1 MMHPRVV
8 AKVTIHSHTMTM
20 KQVRIAEL
28 KARLSEYL
36 RFVRR
41 GETVAVLDRET
52 PVAQIVPVRARSA
65 LRVRKPAPGT
75 PAPNR
80 VPLPK
85 PAKLPVDVVQLLL
98 EERQG
103 HR

>member
-1 MMHPRVV
+1 MR
-8 AKVTIHSHTMTM
+8 
-20 KQVRIAEL
+20 QVRIAEL

-36 RFVRR
+36 RAVRR
-41 GETVAVLDRET
+41 GETIAVLDRET
-52 PVAQIVPVRARSA
+52 PVAEIVPVRDRTA

-75 PAPNR
+75 PPPNR
-80 VPLPK
+80 VRLPK
-85 PAKLPVDVVQLLL
+85 PANLDVDVVQLLL

>member
-1 MMHPRVV
+1 
-8 AKVTIHSHTMTM
+8 MTM

-36 RFVRR
+36 RAVRR
-41 GETVAVLDRET
+41 GETIAVLDRET
-52 PVAQIVPVRARSA
+52 PVAQIVPVRDRTA
-65 LRVRKPAPGT
+65 LRIRKPAPGT
-75 PAPNR
+75 PPPNR

-85 PAKLPVDVVQLLL
+85 PAKLDVDVVKLLL

>member
-1 MMHPRVV
+1 M
-8 AKVTIHSHTMTM
+8 TTSSHNMNV

-36 RFVRR
+36 RLVRR
-41 GETVAVLDRET
+41 GETIAVLDRET
-52 PVAQIVPVRARSA
+52 PVAQIVPVRDRST
-65 LRVRKPAPGT
+65 LRVRKPTPGT

-80 VPLPK
+80 VPLPI
-85 PAKLPVDVVQLLL
+85 ATTLNTDVVQLLL